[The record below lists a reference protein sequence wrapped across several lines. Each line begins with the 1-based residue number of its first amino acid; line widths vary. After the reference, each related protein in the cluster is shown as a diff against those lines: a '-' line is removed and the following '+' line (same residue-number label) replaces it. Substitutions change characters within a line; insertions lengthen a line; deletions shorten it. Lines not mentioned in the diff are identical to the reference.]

1 MRVGLGYDSHRFDP
15 SRPLFLGGVE
25 VPGSPGLSGHS
36 DGDAVAHAV
45 IDAIL
50 GAVSAGDVGHHFPP
64 GEEEWK
70 GADSME
76 LLRRS
81 VGLLGRM
88 GFEPLNVDVV
98 VITEAPK
105 IGPLSAA
112 MTRRLSEVLG
122 IPEGAVSVKGKTN
135 EGMGWIGAGE
145 GLAVHAVALVT
156 EKDPKVS

>member
-1 MRVGLGYDSHRFDP
+1 
-15 SRPLFLGGVE
+15 
-25 VPGSPGLSGHS
+25 
-36 DGDAVAHAV
+36 
-45 IDAIL
+45 
-50 GAVSAGDVGHHFPP
+50 
-64 GEEEWK
+64 
-70 GADSME
+70 ME

-81 VGLLGRM
+81 VELLDGM

-105 IGPLSAA
+105 IGPVSMA
-112 MTRRLSEVLG
+112 MARRLSQLLG

-156 EKDPKVS
+156 EKESGIS